1 MALTLIGVN
10 HKTAPVDLREKLS
23 IPKGG
28 ESEVLDSLR
37 ESSRLRGASLIS
49 TCNRVEVL
57 TSSEDENVIE
67 PVVEMLA
74 ERADI
79 DQDDIEKHLYILR
92 HRDVI
97 RHMFRL
103 ASGLESM
110 IVGEPQI
117 AGQVKDSYQ
126 IAKDHQT
133 LDTTLFN
140 LYEQTLH
147 VAKRVREQ
155 QDALLGTVGIDEMDR
170 VELGIL
176 LLHVVVVCA
185 QAHQTRIF
193 LAGLEILAQRV
204 WKDPFPQ

>member
-1 MALTLIGVN
+1 MTLTLIGVN
-10 HKTAPVDLREKLS
+10 HKTAPVELREKLS

-37 ESSRLRGASLIS
+37 DSSRLRGASLIS

-79 DQDDIEKHLYILR
+79 DQDEIEKHLYILR

-117 AGQVKDSYQ
+117 GRTGDHHHGADGGRHRRVDRTFDDRTAVEQCRQFVVRLLEAGSSSGGEQHDDDPFRSVLRVSDVVGHAREY
-126 IAKDHQT
+126 ADDHPWGWS
-133 LDTTLFN
+133 
-140 LYEQTLH
+140 
-147 VAKRVREQ
+147 AGR
-155 QDALLGTVGIDEMDR
+155 G
-170 VELGIL
+170 
-176 LLHVVVVCA
+176 
-185 QAHQTRIF
+185 
-193 LAGLEILAQRV
+193 LAGA
-204 WKDPFPQ
+204 DAGM